1 MTPTSDAA
9 AATKRT
15 TTDVVRIAFE
25 NKRRTLTAVSLV
37 SAFNG
42 VVDKRRSTDSDQPTR
57 VSAVDRELTIVTNSL
72 ILYSSGR
79 VETRSA
85 WYSLN
90 DEQNVELDRQQS
102 RADAAFGT
110 SAERV
115 RSLIEN

>member
-57 VSAVDRELTIVTNSL
+57 VSAVDIELTIVTN
-72 ILYSSGR
+72 
-79 VETRSA
+79 
-85 WYSLN
+85 
-90 DEQNVELDRQQS
+90 EQPDTVFKRKGGNAICVVLAKR
-102 RADAAFGT
+102 
-110 SAERV
+110 
-115 RSLIEN
+115 